1 MKRIISR
8 FFFSFRFAFK
18 NLVRFRFRSILLIFS
33 FIALFVT
40 LLLGSSTQMF
50 VNSYYYDRLEN
61 KYREIDFSMGI
72 TLNSNLR
79 FFSIRPLIESTNLD
93 SVIDDY
99 APFFE
104 MDTLVEI
111 NGEKQYVKTMSST
124 LDNFVKVSNPIHYS
138 QDTLG
143 NNDVIITQSLADR
156 YQLILDDSL
165 TLYLGTLNKDY
176 KIVDIVEDGGL
187 FLDDTIYLN
196 KDGNLS
202 FFLSALS
209 PALGSINPLLMA
221 NFYNQVYF
229 NVNSS
234 VSNEQAIEFVSSIPE
249 LSNLKY
255 QPVIDYQ
262 AIDQM
267 IRRITSFFNLI
278 IIIVFFVILLVIQT
292 TFMLYFQEKK
302 KGFAIVNLLGG
313 SNRFSYGVVL
323 IEITI
328 FFVISLALSVF
339 ITNGIIQNGLDYVG
353 AEATYSLET
362 QTILWCALFTFI
374 IFLLTSLYYFIS
386 FNRESS
392 IQQTMNQGVEK
403 QSKLIPQLI
412 IVVLS
417 LTLYIVTEITIV
429 ENMIGKYGT
438 IIQTILS
445 VIILFS
451 LSFLLVTMFSK
462 LQQLRKKTLIST
474 LQFKIL
480 LAKKSF
486 YQYISVILVCFVS
499 IFLLVLANDHMDK
512 RMESYENEFRMDFV
526 LTNFISRYD
535 ETFNQIVSLENVEN
549 AEKVGFIK
557 DIDFVDF
564 EQNLGSLV
572 SMDAQSISNYFN
584 FQISVESLENLSNNQ
599 KLVILLPERFHMLF
613 DMQVGQLV
621 NLNISPAHPN
631 ETFEIGGFFEK
642 QIGDI
647 AISNL
652 HLFPNYNDINQNS
665 IFVNAKND
673 RLLLKNELINTY
685 SKNMVY
691 VLDYDL
697 IVDAKL
703 SEMRTTTDYMTIILS
718 TIIGC
723 FILSIFNHSF
733 LLLGQMKDTY
743 ARLYVLGFSKQKMK
757 IMLIN
762 ESLTMLLILLVS
774 SITSFILLTDQLSAL
789 ILISGE
795 YENMRLSMKS
805 LYLGTLIIFLIYALT
820 KVIYIWGVMRIK
832 PSEVVKTY

>member
-1 MKRIISR
+1 
-8 FFFSFRFAFK
+8 
-18 NLVRFRFRSILLIFS
+18 
-33 FIALFVT
+33 
-40 LLLGSSTQMF
+40 MF